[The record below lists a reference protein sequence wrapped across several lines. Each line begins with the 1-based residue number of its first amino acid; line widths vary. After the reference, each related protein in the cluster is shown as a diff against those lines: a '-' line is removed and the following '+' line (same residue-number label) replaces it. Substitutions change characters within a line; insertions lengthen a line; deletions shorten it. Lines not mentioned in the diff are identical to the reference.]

1 MDFFV
6 LIHLRISFL
15 LTVLFYDSIT
25 LHKIIRGEFKMRSQN
40 SSIFKNN
47 YFFWGLTGIVLILC
61 WKIWSMVFVGK
72 STPKTYSVPLAEV
85 AHVVKKTVPYEITA
99 PGTFMTIQQ
108 ISIYNRVDG
117 EILTMPFKEG
127 DIVKEGDILY
137 TLNVVDQEAKLLQ
150 AQGSL
155 EKDMALL
162 EDAKKEYD
170 RNAKL
175 FKQGFVSA
183 SQLDQLK
190 SNKES
195 IEASIKIDQGNIDYM
210 KIQIGYATIKSPI
223 TGRIGFTK
231 VNIGTL
237 VKASDTAAITTI
249 MKLNPIDFVFS
260 LSEKY
265 LTFLNKTP
273 LDQFKIALTD
283 ENYVEKTS
291 NGQLI
296 ALDNSISTTTG
307 SLKIKAQFDNKNF
320 EFWPGQFFNIKMVL
334 EEKKDALIVPARSV
348 QSGPKG
354 PYVFVCQE
362 EDQTF
367 FMRDVKVGISA
378 ETWTVIEDGL
388 KEGDLVLVSGQNAF
402 KNGTKANKLE
412 KQDTNLLIEVKDK
425 K

>member
-1 MDFFV
+1 MK
-6 LIHLRISFL
+6 L
-15 LTVLFYDSIT
+15 
-25 LHKIIRGEFKMRSQN
+25 QN
-40 SSIFKNN
+40 SSIFQNK
-47 YFFWGLTGIVLILC
+47 YFFWGSIGIILILVC
-61 WKIWSMVFVGK
+61 KIGSMFFASK
-72 STPKTYSVPLAEV
+72 PIPKIYTVPLAEV
-85 AHVVKKTVPYEITA
+85 AHVIKKTVPYEITA
-99 PGTFMTIQQ
+99 PGTFMTMQQ

-137 TLNVVDQEAKLLQ
+137 TLNVADQEAKLAQ
-150 AQGSL
+150 VQGSL

-183 SQLDQLK
+183 SQLDLLK
-190 SNKES
+190 SNRDS
-195 IEASIKIDQGNIDYM
+195 LEASIKTDQGNIDYM
-210 KIQIGYATIKSPI
+210 KIQIGYATIRSPI

-237 VKASDTAAITTI
+237 VKASSTAPITTI
-249 MKLNPIDFVFS
+249 MKLDPMDFIFS

-265 LTFLNKTP
+265 LDFLNKTP
-273 LDQFKIALTD
+273 LDKFKIALTD
-283 ENYVEKTS
+283 ENYVEKTAI
-291 NGQLI
+291 GKLI
-296 ALDNSISTTTG
+296 ALDNSISTATG
-307 SLKIKAQFDNKNF
+307 SLQVKARFDNKNF
-320 EFWPGQFFNIKMVL
+320 EFWPGQYLNIKIVL
-334 EEKKDALIVPARSV
+334 EEKKDALIVPARAV

-354 PYVFVCQE
+354 PYVFVCKE

-367 FMRDVKVGISA
+367 SMRDVKVGITA
-378 ETWTVIEDGL
+378 ETWALVETGL

-402 KNGTKANKLE
+402 KNGTKAAKLE
-412 KQDTNLLIEVKDK
+412 KQDTNLLIEAKDK